1 MTPRCTSLLCLLL
14 SVTFP
19 PALAAQFVDPSADW
33 RTLHTSHFRV
43 HFRSAYR
50 TVALEAAREAERAY
64 ALLSAELRAPRG
76 KVDIALSDDADV
88 SNGVAAVFPTNRL
101 TILLTPPATDPAL
114 QHYDSWLRLVIVHE
128 LTHLFHLDRAG
139 GLWGALQRVFGRAPG
154 LFPNVY
160 QPRWVTEGIATYYES
175 KLTAAGRVH
184 GSLHAQMLG
193 AEAAAGRAR
202 SPWTAHSF
210 TRWPD
215 GLTPY
220 IYGSTFL
227 DRVARS
233 AGDSA
238 VGRFVATTSKQLIPH
253 RVGRPLRLAGAAE
266 HLGTEWARTFR
277 PVAVAGEPTEEVL
290 VDRLWGDPSPRVS
303 RDGRRLAYLENDGKS
318 DGQLVIAD
326 AATLAPLRRHLLT
339 GGVSFDWAG
348 DTLLVAQLEFIS
360 RWQLRSD
367 LYHWRPDGSWRR
379 VTRGARIVEPRTGGA
394 RAAWVTGS
402 PAGNGPSVPAGPDE
416 PGVTWGE
423 VAPAPDG
430 RRVAAT
436 RHAGGRWTLVQWT
449 VDHPARRETL
459 LATPGIAS
467 DPVWS
472 ADGDLYFV
480 WDPAGLPQVY
490 RWSADQG
497 KPVAVTAAPH
507 GARSPALLPDGT
519 LLYSTFRGAGW
530 ALARARP
537 V

>member
-1 MTPRCTSLLCLLL
+1 MTPRCTILLCLLL
-14 SVTFP
+14 STTFP

-88 SNGVAAVFPTNRL
+88 SNGLAAVFPTNRL
-101 TILLTPPATDPAL
+101 TLLLTPPATDPAL

-238 VGRFVATTSKQLIPH
+238 VGRFVATTSKQLIPY

-266 HLGTEWARTFR
+266 HLGTEWGRTFL
-277 PVAVAGEPTEEVL
+277 PVAVAREPTEEVL

-379 VTRGARIVEPRTGGA
+379 VTRGARIVQPRTGAGWRPHVTPAGAGRSCSGPWTIPRGA
-394 RAAWVTGS
+394 RPCSRRRASS
-402 PAGNGPSVPAGPDE
+402 PTRCGARMAICTSCGIRRACPRCTA
-416 PGVTWGE
+416 
-423 VAPAPDG
+423 G
-430 RRVAAT
+430 RRT
-436 RHAGGRWTLVQWT
+436 RERRWRARGPWPPRPHAK
-449 VDHPARRETL
+449 RRR
-459 LATPGIAS
+459 PCS
-467 DPVWS
+467 
-472 ADGDLYFV
+472 
-480 WDPAGLPQVY
+480 
-490 RWSADQG
+490 
-497 KPVAVTAAPH
+497 
-507 GARSPALLPDGT
+507 SPRRPCP
-519 LLYSTFRGAGW
+519 
-530 ALARARP
+530 RARP
-537 V
+537 ATPRSRRCGRTSGCRSSRTMPRGPSSAPQRP